1 MGSFGGREDSVKILP
16 RETMVEM
23 ACVSGTASG
32 SSEAGVIEVSA
43 AFEPGPGI

>member
-16 RETMVEM
+16 REAM

-32 SSEAGVIEVSA
+32 SSEAGVMEVSA
-43 AFEPGPGI
+43 AFESGPGI

>member
-16 RETMVEM
+16 WEAMVEM
-23 ACVSGTASG
+23 ACVSGTGSE
-32 SSEAGVIEVSA
+32 SSEVMDVSA